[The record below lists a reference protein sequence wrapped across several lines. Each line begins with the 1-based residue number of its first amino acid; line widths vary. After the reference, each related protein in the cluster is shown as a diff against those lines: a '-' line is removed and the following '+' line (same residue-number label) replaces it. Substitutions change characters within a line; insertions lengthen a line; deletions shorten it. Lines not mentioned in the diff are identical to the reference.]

1 MSSQLRHGR
10 SNTQLTEELCVNK
23 IYRSMD
29 ERMPR
34 RDDVPCQLD
43 EEGTSRRRR
52 RRASIF
58 YCCFIIEAKSNIRL
72 SWILDYRVCSGYWQT
87 RTARHKRPESMV
99 IPRIDLSFLRPR
111 LFLSLPLEW
120 ITKVPVRFYVATR
133 TMRFHYIFDRS
144 LRPIEMHSIHGGPL
158 SKKQC
163 PVVDFCNFIRILSY
177 YIYIYIF
184 YFE

>member
-1 MSSQLRHGR
+1 
-10 SNTQLTEELCVNK
+10 
-23 IYRSMD
+23 
-29 ERMPR
+29 MPR
-34 RDDVPCQLD
+34 RDDVPVS
-43 EEGTSRRRR
+43 TPISTRWRRNQPTTTTTTTTTT
-52 RRASIF
+52 SIF

-111 LFLSLPLEW
+111 LFLSLSLEW

-144 LRPIEMHSIHGGPL
+144 LRRIEMHLIHSGPS

-163 PVVDFCNFIRILSY
+163 SVADSCNFIRILSY
-177 YIYIYIF
+177 YIYIYI
-184 YFE
+184 YFLFWIGFGIR